1 MPKTLNPI
9 DKQLSKLISK
19 YQNIYVKSEESLD
32 NLNAFEDDES
42 NDEGYYYT
50 GVERGENNISEKI
63 LKDLQTLSNLLKENS
78 TG

>member
-19 YQNIYVKSEESLD
+19 YQNIYVQSEESLD
-32 NLNAFEDDES
+32 NLGAFEDTES
-42 NDEGYYYT
+42 TDEGYYYT

-63 LKDLQTLSNLLKENS
+63 LKDLQTLSNLLKENYN
-78 TG
+78 G